1 MSFKIFSKS
10 NPCPICNENNG
21 NCRYK
26 LEDTD
31 FIQCHTFVDARKFEK
46 VNGFICVKQSG
57 GGHTASFKPDNS
69 AEWSEQRK
77 LEWEALRVRRQHKAA
92 EEKQQMLSRLLSI
105 PERSSGYRKIAS
117 QLELRQHHIAS
128 FYQRGLSTEEI
139 NFAYH
144 QGWIRSWQP
153 GIEVKGVSAGLA
165 GVTQGL
171 TRSLLG
177 VAGISIAAT
186 DGQGHI
192 LGHQIGSDDRE
203 NFAKYLWLS
212 SKSKGGNSPHL
223 PNGELPLFIWRN
235 PEATEVTETWL
246 VEGSLKSLIL
256 ALKAWFRWGRT
267 DVQIIGAAGANFDS
281 SSETLKAALSVAT
294 TKEVKLFPDAGA
306 TSNPYIIKQ
315 YEKAWKLAKSLEYK
329 VQFAWW
335 DQLDKKSQLDADEL
349 DDLSQVKYILSGDFF
364 AIAEQ
369 QINDAEKRKQQ
380 EDKRREQEEEV
391 KRLIAERNKLTHI
404 TEVPY
409 KVVNVPHMGEVLKDL
424 IEPGTVNIIISDTG
438 TGKSESIIPLA
449 KEAEAVYSWH
459 NRISLGKMLSII
471 LGINYKDDVSRHNK
485 KKAAFCAPSAYQFD
499 PKHLSNKGILL
510 LDECDQVFDFLFG
523 SLCNKDGIRPLLLS
537 TLEGHFEAVIAGK
550 GIALCMSADI
560 TQKEIDYIKA
570 VAPEGTPVRLIINKH
585 QPKRPNIY
593 HDPSSTPDGLVDKL
607 IQNLGDRIP
616 CFALDDMKNGV
627 RGCKSLAEYVRTTM
641 PEIADLVLE
650 IHADNSNDP
659 RVQAFFKNPDEESKK
674 YLLIICSPSVVSG
687 ISLKNK
693 RFINGVFGFCNG
705 ILIDREIK
713 QFLNRVRGAE
723 DIHLWIA
730 EDGFPVRG
738 IDNELTTPEEIKAYY
753 QRNYDVNSK
762 HILSLKPEY
771 EPIKGEWSSPHFEL
785 FCKNLAYR
793 IITMKNLRQFT
804 LDHLREIGYGII
816 EEENIPEG
824 GTKAIE
830 DSLKKIWG
838 DIEISEAEAI
848 AAARFLSFSEM
859 EALEFSTEAIP
870 PELLPAYK
878 KTKMRD
884 YFGEELISA
893 TTFTHKKTKRKF
905 TGYAAMALKN
915 VRNDYGRALEAFYLL
930 FQDLSESVGRDFA
943 AEHRQQKRGHGR
955 FVGDVRW
962 NGRKWKCREWLGLKE
977 FLKPG
982 EWWEPKHYQPMVDKA
997 KAHARHVKDALG
1009 LSTENITA
1017 GQVFGELMR
1026 QVGLS
1031 FETKSVEGQK
1041 WKLRKIKDE
1050 DWQYAQMFVRHKEA
1064 MKAKEATQATV
1075 QTTVQTAVQ
1084 TVGFTAETLAE
1095 VLTLIDT
1102 REQYEDILM
1111 SNDKA
1116 VVDAALALV
1125 TQEVRDR
1132 ILAFYHEPEPLQMS
1146 LDDIKTTDSNVVTKE
1161 NQVQEFPSDTVDDST
1176 QELVKVDEEIKK
1188 SAPLCNL
1195 HEIPLPD
1202 LWARRLNRAVLMSHQ
1217 IARAIYQMMPQ
1228 QILDVVWLT
1237 LSGGV
1242 QNAYCQLFA
1251 PG

>member
-1 MSFKIFSKS
+1 MSKLTPSSRS
-10 NPCPICNENNG
+10 NPCFCGDIKGRCRTNG
-21 NCRYK
+21 DIWMCMPLADTRKSEVVGGYK
-26 LEDTD
+26 CISHSKNRLWA
-31 FIQCHTFVDARKFEK
+31 V
-46 VNGFICVKQSG
+46 
-57 GGHTASFKPDNS
+57 FKPDDS
-69 AEWSEQRK
+69 YEWTEERKREWETLRIQRQRK
-77 LEWEALRVRRQHKAA
+77 AEDDEQQQRIRALSASDRHKW
-92 EEKQQMLSRLLSI
+92 
-105 PERSSGYRKIAS
+105 
-117 QLELRQHHIAS
+117 
-128 FYQRGLSTEEI
+128 
-139 NFAYH
+139 N
-144 QGWIRSWQP
+144 
-153 GIEVKGVSAGLA
+153 
-165 GVTQGL
+165 
-171 TRSLLG
+171 
-177 VAGISIAAT
+177 
-186 DGQGHI
+186 
-192 LGHQIGSDDRE
+192 
-203 NFAKYLWLS
+203 
-212 SKSKGGNSPHL
+212 
-223 PNGELPLFIWRN
+223 
-235 PEATEVTETWL
+235 
-246 VEGSLKSLIL
+246 SLIL
-256 ALKAWFRWGRT
+256 ASLPVDADLIKDLEGRGFSQEEIAACEFKSVEKWQKLDFEVARQLPGIGKDGKSLVVGGDGYLCPVYDFDRHILAFQVRLHQPQDNNRYRWLSTPESATLKLYPEGENPLAVFRPVGRAEGISLVEGT
-267 DVQIIGAAGANFDS
+267 GAKPFLTSRRLNQLVIGASGGQFPS
-281 SSETLKAALSVAT
+281 SRKLLEQYLERAYQ
-294 TKEVKLFPDAGA
+294 EVRGERIVTIYPDAGDVGNKDVMQRWDN
-306 TSNPYIIKQ
+306 TYTILK
-315 YEKAWKLAKSLEYK
+315 ELGWK
-329 VQFAWW
+329 VRFGWW
-335 DQLDKKSQLDADEL
+335 GQLTKLHDDIDEL
-349 DDLSQVKYILSGDFF
+349 TDYSKIQYILSGDFF
-364 AIAEQ
+364 AIAKQ
-369 QINDAEKRKQQ
+369 QINDAEKCKQQ
-380 EDKRREQEEEV
+380 EEERQQQKEDL

-404 TEVPY
+404 TELPY
-409 KVVNVPHMGEVLKDL
+409 KVVNVPHMGEVLEDL
-424 IEPGTVNIIISDTG
+424 IEPGTINIIISDTG

-449 KEAEAVYSWH
+449 KEAEAIYSWH
-459 NRISLGKMLSII
+459 NRISLGKMLSIV
-471 LGINYKDDVSRHNK
+471 LGINYKDDISRHNK
-485 KKAAFCAPSAYQFD
+485 KKATFCAPSAYQFD

-510 LDECDQVFDFLFG
+510 IDECDQVFDFLFG

-537 TLEGHFEAVIAGK
+537 TLEGHFKAVIAGK

-570 VAPEGTPVRLIINKH
+570 VAPEGTPVRLIINKY

-627 RGCKSLAEYVRTTM
+627 RGCKSLAEYVRTTL

-687 ISLKNK
+687 VSLKNK

-723 DIHLWIA
+723 EIHLWIA

-830 DSLKKIWG
+830 DKLKLIWS

-848 AAARFLSFSEM
+848 SSARFLSEAEM

-870 PELLPAYK
+870 PDVLPSYK

-884 YFGEELISA
+884 YFGEELIEA
-893 TTFTHKKTKRKF
+893 TKFKHKKTGRTF

-915 VRNDYGRALEAFYLL
+915 ARGDYGRALEAFYLL
-930 FQDLSESVGRDFA
+930 SQDLSESVGRDVA

-962 NGRKWKCREWLGLKE
+962 NTRKWRCREWLGLKE

-982 EWWEPKHYQPMVDKA
+982 EWWEPAHYQPMVEKA

-1009 LSTENITA
+1009 LSIENITA
-1017 GQVFGELMR
+1017 GQIFGELMR

-1050 DWQYAQMFVRHKEA
+1050 DWQYTQMFVRHKEA
-1064 MKAKEATQATV
+1064 LKAKEPQAQV
-1075 QTTVQTAVQ
+1075 ETTVQTAVQ
-1084 TVGFTAETLAE
+1084 TVGFTPETLAE
-1095 VLTLIDT
+1095 VLTIIDT
-1102 REQYEDILM
+1102 REQYEDILT

-1146 LDDIKTTDSNVVTKE
+1146 LDDIKMTDSNVVTKE
-1161 NQVQEFPSDTVDDST
+1161 NHVREFLSDTVDDSAE
-1176 QELVKVDEEIKK
+1176 ELVKVDEEIKK

-1195 HEIPLPD
+1195 HEIPSTD
-1202 LWARRLNRAVLMSHQ
+1202 LWTRRLNRAVLMSHQ

>member
-1 MSFKIFSKS
+1 MSFKIFAKG
-10 NPCPICNENNG
+10 NPCPVCAKDNG

-26 LEDTD
+26 PEDTD
-31 FIQCHTFVDARKFEK
+31 FIQCHTFVDARKLEK

-69 AEWSEQRK
+69 AEWTEERK
-77 LEWEALRVRRQHKAA
+77 RSWEALRVRRQHEAA
-92 EEKQQMLSRLLSI
+92 EQKQKMLSRLLSI
-105 PERSSGYRKIAS
+105 SERSSGYRKIAS

-128 FYQRGLSTEEI
+128 LHERGLTTEEI

-153 GIEVKGVSAGLA
+153 GIEVKGISSGLA

-186 DGQGHI
+186 DGEGHI
-192 LGHQIGSDDRE
+192 VGHQIGSDDRE

-235 PEATEVTETWL
+235 PEATEISETWL

-256 ALKAWFRWGRT
+256 ALKTWFRWGRT

-281 SSETLKAALSVAT
+281 SSETLKAALSVAK

-306 TSNPYIIKQ
+306 TSNPYIINQ

-335 DQLDKKSQLDADEL
+335 GQLKKESELDADEL

-364 AIAEQ
+364 AIAKQ

-380 EDKRREQEEEV
+380 QEKRQEQQQEL
-391 KRLIAERNKLTHI
+391 KRLIAVRNKLTHI

-409 KVVNVPHMGEVLKDL
+409 KIVNVPHMGEVLKDL
-424 IEPGTVNIIISDTG
+424 IEPGTINIIISDTG

-449 KEAEAVYSWH
+449 KEADAIYSWH
-459 NRISLGKMLSII
+459 NRISLGKMLSIV

-485 KKAAFCAPSAYQFD
+485 KKATFCAPSAYQFD

-510 LDECDQVFDFLFG
+510 IDECDQVFDFLFG

-537 TLEGHFEAVIAGK
+537 TLEGHFEATIVGK
-550 GIALCMSADI
+550 GIVLCMSADV
-560 TQKEIDYIKA
+560 TQREIDYIKA
-570 VAPEGTPVRLIINKH
+570 LAPEGTPVRLIVNKY
-585 QPKRPNIY
+585 QPKRPDIY

-607 IQNLGDRIP
+607 IQKLGDRIP

-627 RGCKSLAEYVRTTM
+627 RGCKSLAQYVRTTM

-687 ISLKNK
+687 VSLKNK

-738 IDNELTTPEEIKAYY
+738 IDNELTTAEEIKAYY
-753 QRNYDVNSK
+753 QRNYDINSK

-824 GTKAIE
+824 GTKLIE
-830 DSLKKIWG
+830 DKLKLIWG

-848 AAARFLSFSEM
+848 ASARFLTEAEM

-884 YFGEELISA
+884 YFGEELVQA
-893 TTFTHKKTKRKF
+893 TKFKHKKSGREF

-915 VRNDYGRALEAFYLL
+915 ARGDYGRALEAFYLL
-930 FQDLSESVGRDFA
+930 SQDLSESVGRDFA
-943 AEHRQQKRGHGR
+943 AEYRQHKRGHGR

-962 NGRKWKCREWLGLKE
+962 NSRKWKCREWLGLKE
-977 FLKPG
+977 FLKPDQ
-982 EWWEPKHYQPMVDKA
+982 WWQPKDYQPIADKV
-997 KAHARHVKDALG
+997 KAHARHIKDT
-1009 LSTENITA
+1009 LSLSVDNITA
-1017 GQVFGELMR
+1017 GQIFAELMR
-1026 QVGLS
+1026 QIGLS
-1031 FETKSVEGQK
+1031 FETKSIEGQK
-1041 WKLRKIKDE
+1041 WKLRRIKDE
-1050 DWQYAQMFVRHKEA
+1050 DWQYTQMFVRHKEA
-1064 MKAKEATQATV
+1064 IKAKEISV
-1075 QTTVQTAVQ
+1075 QTPVQTPVE
-1084 TVGFTAETLAE
+1084 TFGFTPETLAE
-1095 VLTLIDT
+1095 ILTIIDT
-1102 REQYEDILM
+1102 REQYDDILTC
-1111 SNDKA
+1111 NDKML
-1116 VVDAALALV
+1116 VDAALALV
-1125 TQEVRDR
+1125 SPEVRDR
-1132 ILAFYHEPEPLQMS
+1132 ILAFYHEPEPVQLV
-1146 LDDIKTTDSNVVTKE
+1146 LDDIKTMDSNVVTKE
-1161 NQVQEFPSDTVDDST
+1161 NQVQEFVNSNTVDNLT
-1176 QELVKVDEEIKK
+1176 QELVEVDEEIKK

-1195 HEIPLPD
+1195 QEMPLAD
-1202 LWARRLNRAVLMSHQ
+1202 LWAKRLNRALLMSHQ
-1217 IARAIYQMMPQ
+1217 IAKAIYQMMPQ
-1228 QILDVVWLT
+1228 QILDEVWRSLT
-1237 LSGGV
+1237 LGV
-1242 QNAYCQLFA
+1242 QNTYCQLFA
-1251 PG
+1251 SG